1 MGIDIATI
9 IKPITDILLK
19 LAHNKE
25 QVQQNH
31 DNLFHSMLTIE
42 EQLGKFIKYQH
53 MNEDILNEAIK
64 KSRLNLEFLLRAN
77 KSLQI
82 PNTSLLYN
90 KVKDL
95 LIPLQDYLKLDSRG
109 TYNKLE
115 VYYIPCQQIVL
126 SFREYTRTYNVNS
139 DQGIL
144 RQPNSEIYY
153 KKRYFLLI
161 SSIVIILAALSN
173 IYLFSKLKHN
183 FINRQVDKPKP
194 TPKLPVPVCSS
205 ESIKDTEALEKS
217 RNMIIQNSKSK
228 FFQVLEN
235 ELQEESNKKISIRHN
250 NANSLQR
257 VADYMHTYI
266 KNHEKSGN
274 TNRSNVFSRYLPL
287 VRILEN
293 NASIDNTQSGFFK
306 IHIAVAL
313 SLSNVSEGVRGPDP
327 PANSLLRGIDTA
339 QRFIKK
345 YNEEYKPSK
354 PVFIKILLVDDTN
367 ANSNL
372 LYPADE
378 ISNLTKNPTDDSTP
392 ITALIG
398 HSDPRLSAKYY
409 PCYKFN
415 NLPIFSGSILNG
427 NEIFSKDIPSL
438 LPSGNQIATKMINF
452 MRMRRSDHLLS
463 DLPSKLVIYYDSKDA
478 SSISLK
484 DEICQAFRNETSQ
497 PESTCDQKDIR
508 DGVILP
514 SDKPFESELVLA
526 LNPNRNRFEEET
538 KSILMS
544 RIAPFKQAQIK
555 NANDI
560 WIYVGPDY
568 YDQNLIDSLQEFM
581 DSELSRNK
589 YDIRFS
595 VFRIAP
601 PDWRTIQKKID
612 NNPLRNSEY
621 QKYYGSKHNW
631 NGYNGFNS
639 LISYWQIISDL
650 NPSAN
655 VGPNMVKKLRKNII
669 IRQENVKLTYTIPD
683 VLLLKKRLNGGYT
696 LQGPGHKICEAPII
710 ELSGKPIKSYGCII
724 PL

>member
-9 IKPITDILLK
+9 IKPITDFLFK
-19 LAHNKE
+19 LAHAKE

-42 EQLGKFIKYQH
+42 EQLGKFIENQS

-64 KSRLNLEFLLRAN
+64 KSRQNLEFLLGAN
-77 KSLQI
+77 KSLQL

-90 KVKDL
+90 KVKEL
-95 LIPLQDYLKLDSRG
+95 LIHLQDYLKLDSRG
-109 TYNKLE
+109 TYNDLK

-126 SFREYTRTYNVNS
+126 SFRKYTRTYNVNS
-139 DQGIL
+139 DHRNL
-144 RQPNSEIYY
+144 RQLNSETYY
-153 KKRYFLLI
+153 KKRYFLLL
-161 SSIVIILAALSN
+161 SLMVIFLAALSN
-173 IYLFSKLKHN
+173 IYLFSKLKHIV
-183 FINRQVDKPKP
+183 FIRQPDKPKP
-194 TPKLPVPVCSS
+194 TPELVAPVCSS
-205 ESIKDTEALEKS
+205 ASIKDTEALEKS
-217 RNMIIQNSKSK
+217 RNMIIQDSNSK
-228 FFQVLEN
+228 FFQVLEK
-235 ELQEESNKKISIRHN
+235 ELQEESNKTISIRHN
-250 NANSLQR
+250 KANLLQKA
-257 VADYMHTYI
+257 ADYMHKYI

-274 TNRSNVFSRYLPL
+274 TTRSNVFSRYLPL

-293 NASIDNTQSGFFK
+293 NALIDNTQSGFK

-339 QRFIKK
+339 QRVIKK
-345 YNEEYKPSK
+345 YNEEHKQSN
-354 PVFIKILLVDDTN
+354 PVFIKILLIDDTN
-367 ANSNL
+367 ANSTL

-398 HSDPRLSAKYY
+398 HSDPLLSAKYY
-409 PCYKFN
+409 PCYKSN
-415 NLPIFSGSILNG
+415 NLPVFTASILYG
-427 NEIFSKDIPSL
+427 KTSFSNDIPSL
-438 LPSGNQIATKMINF
+438 LPSSNQIATNMIEF
-452 MRMRRSDHLLS
+452 MRKRRSDHLLS
-463 DLPSKLVIYYDSKDA
+463 DLPSKLVIYFDSKDS

-484 DEICQAFRNETSQ
+484 DEICQAFQNVPSQ

-508 DGVILP
+508 DGLIPP

-555 NANDI
+555 NPNDI

-568 YDQNLIDSLQEFM
+568 YDQNLIDSLQAFM
-581 DSELSRNK
+581 DSELSKNK

-601 PDWRTIQKKID
+601 PDWRTIPKNID

-621 QKYYGSKHNW
+621 QKYYGSNHNW

-639 LISYWQIISDL
+639 LIAYWQIISDL
-650 NPSAN
+650 HPSAN

-669 IRQENVKLTYTIPD
+669 IRQENVTLTHTMPD
-683 VLLLKKRLNGGYT
+683 KLLLKRYNGGYS

-710 ELSGKPIKSYGCII
+710 ELSGKPMKSYGCI
-724 PL
+724 